1 MEWMAVAVVAIFFG
15 MAFGWFVAQA
25 RAQSEAESK
34 VREAESRIQNIDIRA
49 DKAEAQAH
57 QERVRCEALEEQ
69 RMALQAQ
76 CDGLHERLR
85 AAESGLAEMRAR
97 AQETQKRLEEE
108 RQLLADAE
116 RKLADT
122 FKSIAAD
129 TLRQSTGDFLKF
141 AEEKLKAVQDVAT
154 KDFEAREKKIDEIVK
169 PARDSLAKLDE
180 EIRKMENER
189 RGAEGQLTEQLRSLN
204 SQTTKLF
211 DALKTPSV
219 RGRWGEIQLKRV
231 VEIAGMVEHCDF
243 FEQETQSTESGRSR
257 PDLRIQ
263 LPGMRNVV
271 VDSKVP
277 LKAYLEAMESADESA
292 RGAKLSEHANQ
303 IRTHISQL
311 SSKTY
316 WDACKPTPE
325 FVVLFLPGEM
335 FFSAALQHDAGLI
348 EDAAAKKVILA
359 TPTTL
364 IALLKAVSYGWRQ
377 EQLAENAERIS
388 ELGQELHERIA
399 TMASYLARLGGAL
412 GKAVD
417 EFNNTARS
425 METRVLVSTRRFKEL
440 GVASKREIEELQIIE
455 PAPRKL
461 VLLAANGDSDCG

>member
-1 MEWMAVAVVAIFFG
+1 MEWTAIAAVFAALLG
-15 MAFGWFVAQA
+15 MAFGWFVAHA
-25 RAQSEAESK
+25 RAQSDAESK
-34 VREAESRIQNIDIRA
+34 VRAADTETQNERIRREAIEQ
-49 DKAEAQAH
+49 Q
-57 QERVRCEALEEQ
+57 RVD
-69 RMALQAQ
+69 LQAR
-76 CDGLHERLR
+76 CDDLNERLR
-85 AAESGLAEMRAR
+85 IAENGFAETRAR
-97 AQETQKRLEEE
+97 AEETQKRFEEE
-108 RQLLADAE
+108 RQLLAQAE
-116 RKLADT
+116 HKLTDT
-122 FKSIAAD
+122 FKALAAD
-129 TLRQSTGDFLKF
+129 TLRQNSGDFLKF
-141 AEEKLKAVQDVAT
+141 AEAKLQAAQDVAS
-154 KDFEAREKKIDEIVK
+154 KDFEAREKKIDDIVK

-180 EIRKMENER
+180 EIRKMESDR
-189 RGAEGQLTEQLRSLN
+189 RGVEGQLNEQLRSLS
-204 SQTTKLF
+204 SQTGKLL
-211 DALKTPSV
+211 DALKTPTV

-243 FEQETQSTESGRSR
+243 FDQETQEIENGRVR

-263 LPGMRNVV
+263 LPGNKNLV

-277 LKAYLEAMESADESA
+277 LKAYLEAMECADEPSRA
-292 RGAKLSEHANQ
+292 SKLAEHANR
-303 IRTHISQL
+303 IRVHVGQL

-335 FFSAALQHDAGLI
+335 FFSAALQHDSALI

-425 METRVLVSTRRFKEL
+425 METRVLISTRRFKEL
-440 GVASKREIEELQIIE
+440 GVASKKEVEELPIIE
-455 PAPRKL
+455 VVPRKL
-461 VLLAANGDSDCG
+461 LLLASSGDDRG

>member
-1 MEWMAVAVVAIFFG
+1 ME
-15 MAFGWFVAQA
+15 
-25 RAQSEAESK
+25 S
-34 VREAESRIQNIDIRA
+34 D
-49 DKAEAQAH
+49 
-57 QERVRCEALEEQ
+57 
-69 RMALQAQ
+69 
-76 CDGLHERLR
+76 
-85 AAESGLAEMRAR
+85 
-97 AQETQKRLEEE
+97 
-108 RQLLADAE
+108 
-116 RKLADT
+116 
-122 FKSIAAD
+122 
-129 TLRQSTGDFLKF
+129 
-141 AEEKLKAVQDVAT
+141 
-154 KDFEAREKKIDEIVK
+154 
-169 PARDSLAKLDE
+169 
-180 EIRKMENER
+180 R
-189 RGAEGQLTEQLRSLN
+189 RGVEGQLNEQLRSLS
-204 SQTTKLF
+204 SQTGKLL
-211 DALKTPSV
+211 DALKTPTV

-243 FEQETQSTESGRSR
+243 FDQETQEIENGRVR

-263 LPGMRNVV
+263 LPGNKNLV

-277 LKAYLEAMESADESA
+277 LKAYLEAMECADEPSRA
-292 RGAKLSEHANQ
+292 LKLAEHANR
-303 IRTHISQL
+303 IRVHVGQL

-335 FFSAALQHDAGLI
+335 FFSAALQHDSALI

-440 GVASKREIEELQIIE
+440 GVAKQKGS
-455 PAPRKL
+455 
-461 VLLAANGDSDCG
+461 